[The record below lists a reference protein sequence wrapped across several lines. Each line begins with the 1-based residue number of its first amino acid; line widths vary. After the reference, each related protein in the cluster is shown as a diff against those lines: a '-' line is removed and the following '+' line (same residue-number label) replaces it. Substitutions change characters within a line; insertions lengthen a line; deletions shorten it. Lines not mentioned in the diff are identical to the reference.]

1 MCLIKTHNEIKL
13 AYEDIPVYKVLTEDN
28 FAPYVKFYRYY
39 PGLNTPTSLTPSRNY
54 PEDNVDAGYL
64 HAYTDE
70 LVARHTAESMQ
81 VMELFRRYTVS
92 GAECIT
98 EKVSR
103 RKFKVVEMVIP
114 KGEKY
119 WAGDSYDVAATAL
132 EWREDE
138 LVKE

>member
-1 MCLIKTHNEIKL
+1 MCLIKTHNEIKR
-13 AYEDIPVYKVLTEDN
+13 AYEDIPVYKVLAKDN
-28 FAPYVKFYRYY
+28 CAPYIGGYQYHR
-39 PGLNTPTSLTPSRNY
+39 GLNTPVELPPSICHNGY
-54 PEDNVDAGYL
+54 IDNGYL

-70 LVARHTAESMQ
+70 LVARHTAEALLIRESFIY
-81 VMELFRRYTVS
+81 E
-92 GAECIT
+92 
-98 EKVSR
+98 SR
-103 RKFKVVEMVIP
+103 RTFKVVKMVIP